1 MLVPDLPRGLLA
13 GALVWR
19 DDVHLGVV
27 DHYGVAVQTFPVP
40 AVAHIDK
47 STTGHLNVK
56 IESLEDFAQ
65 GRQVKFEPVEAA
77 IPLEQMWDRIVAV
90 KNARLPFGLLTF
102 GQDWNCES
110 FARYVRAGLPVSNQA
125 EGFKTFLAGAAIV
138 AAVLVIASDRG

>member
-1 MLVPDLPRGLLA
+1 MLVPDLPPGFLA

-47 STTGHLNVK
+47 SATGHLNVK
-56 IESLEDFAQ
+56 IESLEDFGQ
-65 GRQVKFEPVEAA
+65 GRPVKFEPVATPV
-77 IPLEQMWDRIVAV
+77 PLEQMWDRIVAV
-90 KNARLPFGLLTF
+90 KNARLPFSLLAF
-102 GQDWNCES
+102 GEAWNCES

-125 EGFKTFLAGAAIV
+125 EGAKKLLVGAALV
-138 AAVLVIASDRG
+138 AAVLMIASEA